1 MTQEECH
8 CKLPMEMSMVH
19 SEQDLEDLLSLPS
32 EEDKSALRKMEGD
45 LLILGVGGKMGP
57 TLARRARRAADQ
69 AGVAK
74 RIIGVD
80 CFPDPGP
87 AKSLRDNGIDTV
99 EADLLD
105 FSQIAR
111 LPDAENVVFMVGR
124 KFGSAGAEPILW
136 ATNVYLSARIAERY
150 HNSKIVA
157 YSSGNVYPFVAPDSR
172 GATEETPPQPVGEY
186 AQSVLARERIFNF
199 FSQRYGT
206 SVCLLRLN
214 YAVDL
219 RYGVLL
225 DIGTKV
231 FRGSPVDLNMGY
243 LNAIW
248 QGDAN
253 SVCLRSFALCQSPP
267 SVLNLTGPEV
277 LSVREVASR
286 FGVLLGR
293 EPLFQG
299 HESETALL
307 NNAGRCHQLFGPPS
321 VSLDTVIEWTARWIQ
336 AGNRTWDKPTHF
348 ETRDGK
354 F

>member
-8 CKLPMEMSMVH
+8 VFH

-45 LLILGVGGKMGP
+45 LLILGAGGKMGP

-80 CFPDPGP
+80 RFPDPGLN
-87 AKSLRDNGIDTV
+87 KSLRDNQIETV

-105 FSQIAR
+105 FAQINS

-124 KFGSAGAEPILW
+124 KFGSAGAEPVLW
-136 ATNVYLSARIAERY
+136 ATNVYLAARIAERY

-157 YSSGNVYPFVAPDSR
+157 YSSGNVYPFVAPGSR
-172 GATEETPPQPVGEY
+172 GATEETPPRPVGEY
-186 AQSVLARERIFNF
+186 AQSVLARERIFEF
-199 FSQRYGT
+199 FSERYGT
-206 SVCLLRLN
+206 GVCLLRLN

-231 FRGSPVDLNMGY
+231 FRGCPVDLSMGY

-253 SVCLRSFALCQSPP
+253 SVCLRSFALCQSPAR
-267 SVLNLTGPEV
+267 VLNMTGPEV
-277 LSVREVASR
+277 LSVREVALK
-286 FGVLLGR
+286 FGALLGR
-293 EPLFQG
+293 EPVFQG
-299 HESETALL
+299 HEAETALL

-321 VSLDTVIEWTARWIQ
+321 VSVDKVIEWTAGWIR
-336 AGNRTWDKPTHF
+336 AEKPTWDKPTHF